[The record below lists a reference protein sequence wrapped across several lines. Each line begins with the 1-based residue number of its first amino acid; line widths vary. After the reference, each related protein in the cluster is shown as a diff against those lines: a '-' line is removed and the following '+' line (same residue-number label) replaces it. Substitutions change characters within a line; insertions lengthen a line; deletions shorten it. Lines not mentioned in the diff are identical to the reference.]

1 MGGETVP
8 SRFRIEATGGRKRG
22 RLMHRNTQNKGIRM
36 MKGSKH
42 ALGAALV
49 ASAGFLMTADALAD
63 VQSAR
68 VVAAEEARMKSEF
81 ARKLES
87 TKELNKALKRVGEQ
101 RKVDNARA
109 VQDNEAKIKQAEAA
123 AAEGKTLDARLLL
136 EDAYLGAAL
145 SIAELT
151 KPAAN
156 GAKPAAPAAAA
167 DPREQKEY
175 AARKDSTKALR
186 DALVRIAE
194 EKNDDKGRAEV
205 KVVDKL
211 MADADAEHADNT
223 RRGRAI
229 LDHAYLRT
237 KVQIERLRGGETLVR
252 TLQFDSKG
260 DEYRYEQDRNE
271 TYRLLIPMLVPN
283 GSAREAQLKGTLDRA
298 AKLRADADAQAKRS
312 EFDNALKTID
322 ESTAEYQK
330 AIRNAGVL
338 LPG

>member
-1 MGGETVP
+1 
-8 SRFRIEATGGRKRG
+8 
-22 RLMHRNTQNKGIRM
+22 
-36 MKGSKH
+36 MKNGSKF
-42 ALGAALV
+42 ALGAALI
-49 ASAGFLMTADALAD
+49 AGAGFLGTADVFAD

-68 VVAAEEARMKSEF
+68 VVAAEEARMKSDF
-81 ARKLES
+81 ASKLES
-87 TKELNKALKRVGEQ
+87 TRELNKALKRVGEQ
-101 RKVDNARA
+101 RKVDNSRV

-123 AAEGKTLDARLLL
+123 AADGKLLDARLLL
-136 EDAYLGAAL
+136 EDAYLGAKL
-145 SIAELT
+145 SIAALV
-151 KPAAN
+151 KPAAAA
-156 GAKPAAPAAAA
+156 AKPAAPAAAA
-167 DPREQKEY
+167 DPRELKEY
-175 AARKDSTKALR
+175 AARKESTKALR
-186 DALVRIAE
+186 DALARIAE
-194 EKNDDKGRAEV
+194 EKSDDKARSEV
-205 KVVDKL
+205 KLVDKL
-211 MADADAEHADNT
+211 MADADAEVADNA

-271 TYRLLIPMLVPN
+271 TYRMLIPMLVPN

-298 AKLRADADAQAKRS
+298 TKLRADADAQAKRN
-312 EFDNALKTID
+312 ELDNALKTID

>member
-1 MGGETVP
+1 M
-8 SRFRIEATGGRKRG
+8 
-22 RLMHRNTQNKGIRM
+22 N
-36 MKGSKH
+36 KGSKF
-42 ALGAALV
+42 ALGAALI
-49 ASAGFLMTADALAD
+49 AGAGFLGSAEVFAD

-68 VVAAEEARMKSEF
+68 VVAAEEARMKSDF
-81 ARKLES
+81 ARMLES

-101 RKVDNARA
+101 RKVDNARV
-109 VQDNEAKIKQAEAA
+109 VQDNEARIKQAEAA
-123 AAEGKTLDARLLL
+123 AAEGKLLDARLML
-136 EDAYLGAAL
+136 EDAYLGAKLA
-145 SIAELT
+145 IAELV
-151 KPAAN
+151 KPAA
-156 GAKPAAPAAAA
+156 AAPKPAVPAAAA

-186 DALVRIAE
+186 DALARIAD

-211 MADADAEHADNT
+211 MADADGELADNP

-271 TYRLLIPMLVPN
+271 TYRMLIPMLVPN
-283 GSAREAQLKGTLDRA
+283 GSARETQLKGTLDRA
-298 AKLRADADAQAKRS
+298 AKLRADADAQAKRN
-312 EFDNALKTID
+312 ELDNALKTID

>member
-1 MGGETVP
+1 
-8 SRFRIEATGGRKRG
+8 
-22 RLMHRNTQNKGIRM
+22 MHRKTQNKGKC
-36 MKGSKH
+36 MKNGSKF

-49 ASAGFLMTADALAD
+49 AGAGFLGTANVFAD

-68 VVAAEEARMKSEF
+68 VVAAEEARMKGDF
-81 ARKLES
+81 ARTLES
-87 TKELNKALKRVGEQ
+87 TRELNKALKRVGEQ
-101 RKVDNARA
+101 RKVDNSRV

-123 AAEGKTLDARLLL
+123 AADGRILDARLLL
-136 EDAYLGAAL
+136 EDAYLGAKL
-145 SIAELT
+145 SIAELM
-151 KPAAN
+151 KPAASA
-156 GAKPAAPAAAA
+156 AKPAAPVAAA

-186 DALVRIAE
+186 DALARIAE

-211 MADADAEHADNT
+211 MGDADAELADNA

-271 TYRLLIPMLVPN
+271 TYRMLIPMLVPN
-283 GSAREAQLKGTLDRA
+283 GSAREAQLKGTLERA
-298 AKLRADADAQAKRS
+298 VKLRADADAQAKRN
-312 EFDNALKTID
+312 ELDNALKTID

>member
-1 MGGETVP
+1 
-8 SRFRIEATGGRKRG
+8 
-22 RLMHRNTQNKGIRM
+22 
-36 MKGSKH
+36 MKNGSKF
-42 ALGAALV
+42 ALGAVLIAG
-49 ASAGFLMTADALAD
+49 AGFLGSADVFAD

-68 VVAAEEARMKSEF
+68 VVAAEEARMKSDF
-81 ARKLES
+81 ARMLES

-101 RKVDNARA
+101 RKVDNSRV
-109 VQDNEAKIKQAEAA
+109 VQDNEARIKQAEAA
-123 AAEGKTLDARLLL
+123 AAEGKTLDARLML
-136 EDAYLGAAL
+136 EDAYLGAKLA
-145 SIAELT
+145 IAKLVT
-151 KPAAN
+151 PATAA
-156 GAKPAAPAAAA
+156 AKPAAPAAAA
-167 DPREQKEY
+167 DTREHKEY

-186 DALVRIAE
+186 DALARIAD

-211 MADADAEHADNT
+211 MADAEGELAENP

-271 TYRLLIPMLVPN
+271 TYLMLIPMLVPN

-298 AKLRADADAQAKRS
+298 AKLRADADAQAKRN
-312 EFDNALKTID
+312 ELDNALKTID

>member
-1 MGGETVP
+1 M
-8 SRFRIEATGGRKRG
+8 
-22 RLMHRNTQNKGIRM
+22 N
-36 MKGSKH
+36 KGSKF
-42 ALGAALV
+42 ALGAALI
-49 ASAGFLMTADALAD
+49 AGAGFLGSAEVFAD

-68 VVAAEEARMKSEF
+68 VVAAEEARMKGDF
-81 ARKLES
+81 ARTLES
-87 TKELNKALKRVGEQ
+87 TRELNKALKRVGEQ
-101 RKVDNARA
+101 RKVDNSRV

-123 AAEGKTLDARLLL
+123 AAEGKILDARLLL
-136 EDAYLGAAL
+136 EDAYLGAKLA
-145 SIAELT
+145 IAELV
-151 KPAAN
+151 KPAAAA
-156 GAKPAAPAAAA
+156 AKPAAPAAAA
-167 DPREQKEY
+167 AADSREQKEY

-186 DALVRIAE
+186 DALARIAD

-211 MADADAEHADNT
+211 MADADAEVAESP

-229 LDHAYLRT
+229 LDHGYLRT

-271 TYRLLIPMLVPN
+271 TYRMLIPMLVPN
-283 GSAREAQLKGTLDRA
+283 GSAREAQLKGTLERA
-298 AKLRADADAQAKRS
+298 AKLRADAEAQAKRND
-312 EFDNALKTID
+312 FDGALKTID

-330 AIRNAGVL
+330 AIRSAGVL

>member
-1 MGGETVP
+1 
-8 SRFRIEATGGRKRG
+8 
-22 RLMHRNTQNKGIRM
+22 
-36 MKGSKH
+36 MKNGSKF

-49 ASAGFLMTADALAD
+49 AGVGFLGTADVFAD

-68 VVAAEEARMKSEF
+68 VVAAEEARMKSDF
-81 ARKLES
+81 ARMLES
-87 TKELNKALKRVGEQ
+87 TRELNKALKRVGEQ
-101 RKVDNARA
+101 RKVDNSRV

-123 AAEGKTLDARLLL
+123 AADGKLLDARLLL
-136 EDAYLGAAL
+136 EDAYLGAKL
-145 SIAELT
+145 SIAELV
-151 KPAAN
+151 KPAAAA
-156 GAKPAAPAAAA
+156 AKPAAPAAA
-167 DPREQKEY
+167 DPRELKEY
-175 AARKDSTKALR
+175 AARKESTKALR
-186 DALVRIAE
+186 DALARIAE
-194 EKNDDKGRAEV
+194 EKSDDKGRSEV

-211 MADADAEHADNT
+211 MADADAEVAANP
-223 RRGRAI
+223 RRGRAV

-271 TYRLLIPMLVPN
+271 TYRMLIPMLVPN

-298 AKLRADADAQAKRS
+298 AKLRVDADAQAKRN
-312 EFDNALKTID
+312 ELDGALKTID

>member
-1 MGGETVP
+1 
-8 SRFRIEATGGRKRG
+8 
-22 RLMHRNTQNKGIRM
+22 
-36 MKGSKH
+36 MKNGSKL
-42 ALGAALV
+42 AIGAALV
-49 ASAGFLMTADALAD
+49 AGAGFLGSPDVFAD

-68 VVAAEEARMKSEF
+68 VVAAEEARMKSDF
-81 ARKLES
+81 ARMLES
-87 TKELNKALKRVGEQ
+87 TRELNKALKRVGEE
-101 RKVDNARA
+101 RKVDNSRV
-109 VQDNEAKIKQAEAA
+109 VQDNEARIKQAEAA
-123 AAEGKTLDARLLL
+123 AAEGKTLDARLML
-136 EDAYLGAAL
+136 EDAYLGAKLA
-145 SIAELT
+145 IAELV
-151 KPAAN
+151 KPAT
-156 GAKPAAPAAAA
+156 GAARPAAPAAVT

-186 DALVRIAE
+186 DALARIAE

-211 MADADAEHADNT
+211 MADADATLAENAK
-223 RRGRAI
+223 RGRAI

-283 GSAREAQLKGTLDRA
+283 GSAREAQIKGTLDRA
-298 AKLRADADAQAKRS
+298 AKLRADAEAQAKRS
-312 EFDNALKTID
+312 DFDAALKTID